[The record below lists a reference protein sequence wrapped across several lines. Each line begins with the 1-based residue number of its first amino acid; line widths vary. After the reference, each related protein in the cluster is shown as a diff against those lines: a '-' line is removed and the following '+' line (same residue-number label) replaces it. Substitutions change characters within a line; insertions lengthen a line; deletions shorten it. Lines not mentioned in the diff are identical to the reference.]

1 MKKSLILLGA
11 LAVGFVYAQEGNVGI
26 NVEKP
31 TGTLTVKSK
40 KATSTTSAT
49 SNLILQNGA
58 GTELLK
64 VKDDGAVLISKLF
77 NTAGNAT
84 NDKVVVVSTDGTLK
98 VVSKNDLA
106 AAGTAGADGKSIL
119 NGAGAPASTIGK
131 EGEFY
136 IDTTTKAIYGPKTG
150 TSWGTPVSL
159 VGAKGDRG
167 EQGLPGTPG
176 ATGAAGKGITT
187 IERVA
192 GTSQLKISYTD
203 GTSVNVNFPADQN
216 TTYTAGTGLTLS
228 GTTFSANPAG
238 IALTGDVTGNANANT
253 VTKIQGKAVS
263 ATAPTENQVLQ
274 WKNNAWTPATF
285 SAGAALPTGTENG
298 QTLVWDGTAWV
309 AKTYGVLRS
318 AETSITVKSED
329 LVVATTNQA
338 GFTVILPTGKEN
350 LYPGRKVCVVAT
362 SPNTT
367 GQFSPKI
374 ESAYGWIGGNTS
386 NCVVYDGN
394 TWHSIVG

>member
-1 MKKSLILLGA
+1 MGA

-167 EQGLPGTPG
+167 ERGLPGTPGATG

-192 GTSQLKISYTD
+192 GTNQLKISYTD

-285 SAGAALPTGTENG
+285 SAGAALPTGTEKG
-298 QTLVWDGTAWV
+298 ETLVWNGTAWV
-309 AKTYGVLRS
+309 AKKYGVLRS
-318 AETSITVKSED
+318 AETSITVTNQD
-329 LVVATTNQA
+329 LVLATTNQA
-338 GFTVILPTGKEN
+338 GFTVILPTGEEN

-362 SPNTT
+362 SPDTT

-374 ESAYGWIGGNTS
+374 ESAYGWIGGNSS
-386 NCVVYDGN
+386 NCVVYDGA

>member
-167 EQGLPGTPG
+167 GQGLPGTPG

-192 GTSQLKISYTD
+192 GTNQLKISYTD

-274 WKNNAWTPATF
+274 WKNNAWTPATI
-285 SAGAALPTGTENG
+285 STGGSTPGAYIVP
-298 QTLVWDGTAWV
+298 
-309 AKTYGVLRS
+309 
-318 AETSITVKSED
+318 ETSIATVGTGTSYEVKPGDYYISVNGPTAQVIITVPKASE
-329 LVVATTNQA
+329 A
-338 GFTVILPTGKEN
+338 K
-350 LYPGRKVCVVAT
+350 GRKLVITNRTSTNVVVNDT
-362 SPNTT
+362 EGTQVIDGSESPNINKRGT
-367 GQFSPKI
+367 GMTIIS
-374 ESAYGWIGGNTS
+374 
-386 NCVVYDGN
+386 DGSSWYN
-394 TWHSIVG
+394 LINF